1 MRAQLIAEAGLLF
14 QSRAFEQSL
23 EVLERVSREFPPV
36 DDQLRAYLEAARNGL
51 YEVLKQQWP
60 RPDLIPEIRMNGSQ
74 VMQLKLSP
82 EAGFILSRV
91 DGVSTVE
98 EILSMGGLDP
108 FTTLRALPQLLRSGV
123 IAVQS

>member
-1 MRAQLIAEAGLLF
+1 
-14 QSRAFEQSL
+14 
-23 EVLERVSREFPPV
+23 
-36 DDQLRAYLEAARNGL
+36 
-51 YEVLKQQWP
+51 
-60 RPDLIPEIRMNGSQ
+60 MNASQ

-108 FTTLRALPQLLRSGV
+108 FTTLRALSQLLRNNV
-123 IAVQS
+123 IGVQS